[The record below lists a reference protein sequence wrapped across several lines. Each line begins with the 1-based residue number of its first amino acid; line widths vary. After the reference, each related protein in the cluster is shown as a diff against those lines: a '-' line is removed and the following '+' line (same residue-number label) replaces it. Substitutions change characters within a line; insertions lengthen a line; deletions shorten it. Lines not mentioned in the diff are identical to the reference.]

1 MTLDIETFLAT
12 CRKRTNLLLE
22 DCLLNNEAE
31 SRLIEAIRY
40 ATLGNA
46 KRIRPCLV
54 YAGAGLAANSSR
66 PPGEPYSDFT
76 YSNAIDKTA
85 CAIELIHTYSLIHDD
100 LPAMDDD
107 DLRRGK
113 ATCHIVYDE
122 ATAILAGDAL
132 QSLAFEQLSLIDDIP
147 PAQVLMLIQR
157 LSQASGMKGMVLGQ
171 AMDLNATNDSVEIA
185 YIETM
190 HRHKTAD
197 LIAASV
203 VMGALSNGSANDST
217 LQALHNYG
225 TNIGLAFQV
234 RDDILDEL
242 GDTETLGKTAGADAA
257 LHKNTYTSL
266 LGIER
271 SKTFLNELLEQ
282 SLMALDGF
290 GDQAADLRNIAH
302 FVVQRVF

>member
-1 MTLDIETFLAT
+1 MTLDIEAFLAT

-22 DCLLNNEAE
+22 NCLPSNDAE
-31 SRLIEAIRY
+31 PGLIEAIRY
-40 ATLGNA
+40 ATLGKA

-54 YAGAGLAANSSR
+54 YAGAALASNSSS
-66 PPGEPYSDFT
+66 PLGTPYTDLT
-76 YSNAIDKTA
+76 HSNAIDNTA

-113 ATCHIVYDE
+113 ATCHIAYDE

-147 PAQVLMLIQR
+147 PAQVLLLVQH

-171 AMDLNATNDSVEIA
+171 AMDLGATNKSVDVT
-185 YIETM
+185 YLETM

-203 VMGALSNGSANDST
+203 VMGALSNGHADERILLS
-217 LQALHNYG
+217 LHDYG
-225 TNIGLAFQV
+225 MSIGLAFQV

-242 GDTETLGKTAGADAA
+242 GDTETLGKTVGADAA
-257 LHKNTYTSL
+257 RHKNTYTSL

-271 SKTFLNELLEQ
+271 SKTLLDELLKH
-282 SLMALDGF
+282 SLSALDGF
-290 GDQAADLRNIAH
+290 GDRATQLRDLAH
-302 FVVQRVF
+302 FMVQRTF